1 MKQFWLTGALRH
13 PYWTMAWVLA
23 LALVMA
29 FGAKN
34 LYFRGDFRIFFSPEN
49 PQMQAFDNMQARFN
63 KSDNMLVAIMP
74 ASGDVF
80 DPKVLAVV
88 KELTD
93 AAWQTPHS
101 IRVDSISNFQHTAA
115 VDDDLLVEDLLLD
128 LEQLDAAKA
137 AKIKAIALAE
147 PALAGRL
154 VSHDGSMTAINI
166 TVQLPEKNQ
175 NQEVSD
181 VYNSVRAVT
190 DRLAAAHP
198 ELKFYHGG
206 VMALNNAF
214 SSEAKNDASS
224 LVPLMFVVIVLML
237 GFMLRSALAAAAV
250 VVIIILTISATLGL
264 AGWAGVFLS
273 TATVNV
279 PTIVMTLAVADSVHL
294 IASSQFL
301 LRQGMSKPDAIT
313 KAVQLNAMPVLI
325 TSVTTAVGFLT
336 LNFSEVPILRD
347 FGNMTAV
354 GVMLAWLFTML
365 LLPALLQ
372 LLPISHGYAE
382 PTNKVTQMDR
392 LADWVILRHKI
403 ILPLTVVMTVVAGWL
418 MLQNKVNDEAVKYF
432 SPATE
437 YRQSIDMLEKKLGGV
452 SMIDFAI
459 DSGQPSGVNNPAFIA
474 AVGEFAAYLHTLPE
488 VTHVSAISD
497 VFKRLNKNM
506 NGDDPAFYRLPEQQD
521 IAAQYLL
528 MYEMSLPFG
537 LDLNN
542 QLDLDKQATKV
553 AVALKNLGS
562 TEMLAMEQKGRR
574 WMAEHYPQYT
584 LEASSTALMFAHIGE
599 RNMASMIKSL
609 PLAMLIIS
617 VLLVFSLKSWRLGV
631 ISLIPNLVP
640 AILGFGL
647 WKLWSGEI
655 NLGLSVV
662 ASMSLGIIVD
672 DTVHFLAKYKNA
684 RDEGRDTEQ
693 AIRYAFHSVG
703 HALLITTVVLV
714 CGFSVLVLSNFRLNS
729 DMGLLTG
736 MIIVVALIIDLLFLP
751 AFLLRFDRSKTT
763 SATSTT
769 TGEKQHV

>member
-13 PYWTMAWVLA
+13 PYWTLAWVLA
-23 LALVMA
+23 IAMLMA

-49 PQMQAFDNMQARFN
+49 PQMQAFDKMQARFN
-63 KSDNMLVAIMP
+63 KSDNLLVAITP

-80 DPKVLAVV
+80 TPEVLAVV

-101 IRVDSISNFQHTAA
+101 LRVDSITNFQHTAA

-128 LEQLDAAKA
+128 VAQLDAAKA
-137 AKIKAIALAE
+137 ASIKTIALAE
-147 PALAGRL
+147 PALVGRL
-154 VSHDGSMTAINI
+154 VSHDGRMTAINI
-166 TVQLPEKNQ
+166 TVQLPEINQ

-181 VYNSVRAVT
+181 VYNSVRAET

-198 ELKFYHGG
+198 ELTFYHGG
-206 VMALNNAF
+206 VISLNNAF
-214 SSEAKNDASS
+214 STEAKHDAST

-237 GFMLRSALAAAAV
+237 GFMLRSALAATA
-250 VVIIILTISATLGL
+250 VVIIIMLTIATSLGL

-354 GVMLAWLFTML
+354 GVMLAWLFTVL
-365 LLPALLQ
+365 LLPALLTIF
-372 LLPISHGYAE
+372 PISHGYAE
-382 PTNKVTQMDR
+382 PTSKATQMDR
-392 LADWVILRHKI
+392 LADWVIRHHKV
-403 ILPLTVVMTVVAGWL
+403 ILPLTAVITLGAGWL

-437 YRQSIDMLEKKLGGV
+437 YRQSIDMLERNLGGV
-452 SMIDFAI
+452 SMIDFAL
-459 DSGQPSGVNNPAFIA
+459 DSGQPSGVNDPLFIA
-474 AVGEFAAYLHTLPE
+474 AVANFSDYLQTLPE
-488 VTHVSAISD
+488 VTHVSTISD

-506 NGDDPAFYRLPEQQD
+506 NGDNPAFYRLPERQD
-521 IAAQYLL
+521 EAAQYLL
-528 MYEMSLPFG
+528 MYEMSLPYG

-553 AVALKNLGS
+553 TVALKNLGS
-562 TEMLAMEQKGRR
+562 TEMLEMEQKGRS

-584 LEASSTALMFAHIGE
+584 VEASSTALMFAHIGE
-599 RNMASMIKSL
+599 RNMASMMKSL

-714 CGFSVLVLSNFRLNS
+714 CGFSVLVFSNFRLNS

-736 MIIVVALIIDLLFLP
+736 IIIVVALIIDFLFLP
-751 AFLLRFDRSKTT
+751 AFLLQFDRSKTT
-763 SATSTT
+763 KTESTA

>member
-1 MKQFWLTGALRH
+1 MKQFWLTGAIRH
-13 PYWTMAWVLA
+13 PYQALAWVLM
-23 LALVMA
+23 LAFLMA
-29 FGAKN
+29 FGAKD
-34 LYFRGDFRIFFSPEN
+34 LHFRGDFRIFFSPEN

-63 KSDNMLVAIMP
+63 KSDNMLVAIEP

-80 DPKVLAVV
+80 EPKVLAVV

-93 AAWQTPHS
+93 AAWQTPYS
-101 IRVDSISNFQHTAA
+101 LRVDSITNFQHTAA
-115 VDDDLLVEDLLLD
+115 VDDDLQVEDLLLD
-128 LEQLDAAKA
+128 LNQLDAAKA
-137 AKIKAIALAE
+137 AGIKAIALAE
-147 PALAGRL
+147 PALVGRL
-154 VSHDGSMTAINI
+154 VSTDASMTAINI

-181 VYNSVRAVT
+181 VYNSVRALT
-190 DRLAAAHP
+190 DRLAAEHP
-198 ELKFYHGG
+198 DLKFYHGG
-206 VMALNNAF
+206 VISLNNAF
-214 SSEAKNDASS
+214 STEAKNDASS
-224 LVPLMFVVIVLML
+224 LVPLMFVVIILML
-237 GFMLRSALAAAAV
+237 AFMLRSALAAAAV
-250 VVIIILTISATLGL
+250 VIIIVLTIGATLGL

-301 LRQGMSKPDAIT
+301 LRQGLSKPDAIA

-347 FGNMTAV
+347 LGNMTAV

-365 LLPALLQ
+365 LLPALLMM
-372 LLPISHGYAE
+372 LPISHGYAE
-382 PTNKVTQMDR
+382 PTHKATQMDR
-392 LADWVILRHKI
+392 LADWVIRHHKA
-403 ILPLTVVMTVVAGWL
+403 ILPLTAVLTLMAGWL

-432 SPATE
+432 SKATE
-437 YRQSIDMLEKKLGGV
+437 YRQSVDILEKKLGGV
-452 SMIDFAI
+452 SLIDFAV
-459 DSGQPSGVNNPAFIA
+459 DSGQPSGVNDPAFIQ
-474 AVGEFAAYLHTLPE
+474 AVAEFAAYLQSQPE
-488 VTHVSAISD
+488 VTHVSTISD

-506 NGDDPAFYRLPEQQD
+506 NGDDPAYYRLPEQQD
-521 IAAQYLL
+521 QAAQYLL

-553 AVALKNLGS
+553 AVALKNMGS
-562 TEMLAMEQKGRR
+562 SEMLAFEQKGRS
-574 WMAEHYPQYT
+574 WMAEHYPQYSM
-584 LEASSTALMFAHIGE
+584 EAASTALMFAHIGE
-599 RNMASMIKSL
+599 RNMSSMMKSL
-609 PLAMLIIS
+609 PIAMLIIS
-617 VLLVFSLKSWRLGV
+617 VLLVFSLRSWRLGV

-640 AILGFGL
+640 AVLGFGL

-703 HALLITTVVLV
+703 HALFITTVVLF
-714 CGFSVLVLSNFRLNS
+714 CGFAILMLSNFRLNS

-736 MIIVVALIIDLLFLP
+736 IIIVVALIIDFLFLP

-763 SATSTT
+763 TAASTS